1 MTILLL
7 DKETMGKGLDF
18 SPLASLGTVLDLG
31 TVKTE
36 EQFLALLEDP
46 AARNAEILLC
56 SKAPVTKR
64 ILAAMPQL
72 SYVGVFATGY
82 NNADLPAL
90 SERGIALCNVPDY
103 SSDAVAQLVCTFLL
117 MTAGKT
123 HLYAKDVSEGA
134 WIKSPSFSVISH
146 DACELSGKTLGILGY
161 GNIGK
166 RVAALGRAFG
176 MTVLVHTRTVKED
189 PQVLFVSREELLQ
202 RADFL
207 SLNAPLND
215 ATAEFINSDSLRLMK
230 RSAVL
235 INTARGGLVNEEA
248 LATALKEGQIA
259 FACLDVLKK
268 EPMEENCP
276 LYGLDNCLITP
287 HIAWTP
293 LETRRRL
300 LKIAI
305 ENLAAFLEGREQN
318 RVI

>member
-1 MTILLL
+1 MPTAAKI
-7 DKETMGKGLDF
+7 KQ
-18 SPLASLGTVLDLG
+18 ACTVYVYYYIRG
-31 TVKTE
+31 
-36 EQFLALLEDP
+36 
-46 AARNAEILLC
+46 AE
-56 SKAPVTKR
+56 
-64 ILAAMPQL
+64 
-72 SYVGVFATGY
+72 
-82 NNADLPAL
+82 
-90 SERGIALCNVPDY
+90 NVEG
-103 SSDAVAQLVCTFLL
+103 S
-117 MTAGKT
+117 TAGVT
-123 HLYAKDVSEGA
+123 HTFNDSDIQMLTVNVQPEPVYDVE
-134 WIKSPSFSVISH
+134 
-146 DACELSGKTLGILGY
+146 
-161 GNIGK
+161 
-166 RVAALGRAFG
+166 
-176 MTVLVHTRTVKED
+176 
-189 PQVLFVSREELLQ
+189 
-202 RADFL
+202 
-207 SLNAPLND
+207 LND

-318 RVI
+318 RVV